1 MQSTSVGRL
10 RGIKIACVNAFI
22 LGFLSAGVVQAFAAE
37 LKPATIRMDFI
48 LGGKHTPWFVAL
60 EKGFYA
66 KRGLA
71 ATIQAGTGSAGKVRT
86 IAEGGADSAFPRI
99 YTATIR
105 KCLAT
110 GGRAVRE

>member
-1 MQSTSVGRL
+1 MQLTSVGRL

-71 ATIQAGTGSAGKVRT
+71 ATIQAGSGSAVAKGKLCLDVRLMPFCWRP
-86 IAEGGADSAFPRI
+86 GAVLYRTSSKNWP
-99 YTATIR
+99 T
-105 KCLAT
+105 
-110 GGRAVRE
+110 